1 VAPNPFAA
9 IEIVPAV
16 AVGTGVG
23 GAVSGAIAP
32 VVQQLQ
38 NDAWENYAVRPVA
51 AGLVAAGVGEGKIA
65 YTAAAKWAKQ
75 QGYDQPQF
83 DAMVA
88 VAETGPGLGQAF
100 RLWRRDLINAAG
112 FRRAAKRLGI
122 EEEWLDG
129 LEQTRQEPLDPA
141 VLAAGIVRGLIPD
154 PGILPVGPPSGT
166 GKVPRFP
173 VFNVDALEDAKWA
186 GVDRERLS
194 VMVGNYGRPMSPE
207 AAAFAVF
214 KGILDRIDFDRA
226 IAEGDVRN
234 EWADSIFENQRFVL
248 SPQDAAGLRLR
259 GWKTQAESDAIGA
272 KHGATPETM
281 ELLYL
286 NRGRPATVRQTVIGY
301 RRGASLPGFVG
312 DESGAV
318 GRAVTESDLRPEWK
332 GILEAAVPTYPS
344 LFQLNRLVAAGAI
357 TADIAGEWAFKQGM
371 AEEVVTVLKAYWSQA
386 AAPTTQPWLNRA
398 KTRLYTTAH
407 AEFMDH
413 ELPDTAAVAALEFL
427 GVPAGEANAVV
438 TMWTYERG
446 IFRKDLTQ
454 AQVLKFYRQT
464 KWTRVQ
470 AYDWLTARGLSG
482 DDADALLQ

>member
-1 VAPNPFAA
+1 MPLPNFNPLFIVGGTA
-9 IEIVPAV
+9 IGT
-16 AVGTGVG
+16 AVGTGV
-23 GAVSGAIAP
+23 AASIQPTIQDIANAEWANHP
-32 VVQQLQ
+32 
-38 NDAWENYAVRPVA
+38 VRPPAATLLAQGVA
-51 AGLVAAGVGEGKIA
+51 QGQVA
-65 YTAAAKWAKQ
+65 YTWAR
-75 QGYDQPQF
+75 DR
-83 DAMVA
+83 A
-88 VAETGPGLGQAF
+88 AETGYSEAAFQHLIDIANTWPGLAQAF
-100 RLWRRDLINAAG
+100 RLWRRGLISDG
-112 FRRAAKRLGI
+112 GLRRAAKRVAI
-122 EEEWLDG
+122 EEEGLDALG
-129 LEQTRQEPLDPA
+129 QTRQEPLDPA

-173 VFNVDALEDAKWA
+173 VFNVDAIEDAKWA

-272 KHGATPETM
+272 KHGATSETM

-312 DESGAV
+312 DEAGAV

-332 GILEAAVPTYPS
+332 GILEAAVPNYPS

-413 ELPDTAAVAALEFL
+413 ELPDTAAVAALERI
-427 GVPAGEANAVV
+427 GVTPAEANAAVDL
-438 TMWTYERG
+438 WTYEKG

-454 AQVLKFYRQT
+454 AQVLKFYRQSR
-464 KWTRVQ
+464 WTRVQ